1 MIKFFTKLWNG
12 ETNGITAAAFI
23 VGAASV
29 ASRVVG
35 VLRDRVLASTFGAG
49 NALDAYYAAFRL
61 PDLLYTLIILG
72 ALSAGF
78 IPVFAEYLETKG
90 SDEAWRLAERV
101 LSVVGAAMIVVC
113 ALLVIF
119 ASEIVPLTVP
129 GFTGVKLQDTIQLT
143 RIMALSPLFLG
154 LSAVMGGIL
163 QATRRFFAFALAPVL
178 YNVGIIFGALVLAP
192 VLGIQGLAW
201 GVVIGAFV
209 HLATQASV
217 ALRLGL
223 RRLPPP
229 SLRTP
234 GVKRILWLMAPR
246 TAGLAVTQI
255 NLIILLALASALP
268 EGSVAVFNLANN
280 LQSFPIGIFG
290 IAFAV
295 AAFPNLALAAGA
307 KRDDDFRHVVS
318 GTTRKIFF
326 LILPSMIG
334 FILLRAQIVRLALG
348 AGAFDWNDTLRTAG
362 VMGIFTAS
370 MMFQALV
377 PLFARA
383 FYALQD
389 TWTPL
394 IAGLVSEG
402 FNLTLALLLRPSFGI
417 AGLAISFSSAAA
429 LNLLLLWLLLY
440 FRKGS
445 FGRGELLVSIG
456 KTSAASLALLGFGW
470 LARQAFGTL
479 FPLRTFW
486 AVLIQAVGTIA
497 VGGTAFVIVAALLKS
512 PELAEFHQAA
522 RRKILKMTRISPG
535 ADEAQGV

>member
-1 MIKFFTKLWNG
+1 MTNFFSKLWNG

-35 VLRDRVLASTFGAG
+35 VFRDRVLASTFGAG
-49 NALDAYYAAFRL
+49 SELDAYYAAFRL

-101 LSVVGAAMIVVC
+101 LSVVGATMIVVC
-113 ALLVIF
+113 SGLVIF
-119 ASEIVPLTVP
+119 AGEIVPLTVP
-129 GFTGVKLQDTIQLT
+129 GYVGEKLADTIQLT

-178 YNVGIIFGALVLAP
+178 YNIGIIFGALVLAP

-201 GVVIGAFV
+201 GVVIGAFI

-255 NLIILLALASALP
+255 NLIILLSLASTLP

-307 KRDDDFRHVVS
+307 KRDEDFREVMS
-318 GTTRKIFF
+318 ATTRKVVF
-326 LILPSMIG
+326 LIVPSMVG
-334 FILLRAQIVRLALG
+334 FMLLRAQIVRLALG
-348 AGAFDWNDTLRTAG
+348 AGAFNWDDTLRTAT

-370 MMFQALV
+370 MIFQSLV

-394 IAGLVSEG
+394 IAGLVSEA
-402 FNLTLALLLRPSFGI
+402 FNLTLAIVLRPIFGI
-417 AGLAISFSSAAA
+417 TGLAISFSTAAA

-445 FGRGELLVSIG
+445 FGRGDLAISIA
-456 KTSAASLALLGFGW
+456 KTGAASLALLGFGW
-470 LARQAFGTL
+470 LARQGLGTL

-486 AVLIQAVGTIA
+486 EVFAQALGTII
-497 VGGTAFVIVAALLKS
+497 VGGSAFIAVAALLKS
-512 PELAEFHQAA
+512 RELQEFHVAA
-522 RRKILKMTRISPG
+522 RRKLLKMTRITPG